1 MATFSYDIVSDYDKA
16 EMNNAFAQSEKEIAS
31 RYDFKGTPAGLEWLS
46 GDKTG
51 IKVIGANEWQVDAVL
66 DIVRKKLAAREV
78 SSKVLDLSKEVH
90 ESNLRAT
97 KEVPFKKGLSQENA
111 KLIAKTIRD
120 EFKKAKPVIQGD
132 ELRVSSAS
140 KDELQAIMARVRQL
154 DIDVPLQFVNFR

>member
-1 MATFSYDIVSDYDKA
+1 MATFSFDIVSDYDKA
-16 EMNNAFAQSEKEIAS
+16 EMNNVYQQAEKELAS
-31 RYDFKGTPAGLEWLS
+31 RYDFKGTPAGLEWL
-46 GDKTG
+46 GDKSG

-66 DIVRKKLAAREV
+66 DIVRKKLASRDV
-78 SSKVLDLSKEVH
+78 SSKVLDLSGDIN
-90 ESNLRAT
+90 ESNLKAT

-132 ELRVSSAS
+132 ELRVTSGS
-140 KDELQAIMARVRQL
+140 KDELQQVMARVRQL

>member
-16 EMNNAFAQSEKEIAS
+16 EMNNVYMQAEKEIAS
-31 RYDFKGTPAGLEWLS
+31 RYDFKGTPAGIEWL

-51 IKVIGANEWQVDAVL
+51 IKVIGAGEWQIDAVL

-78 SSKVLDLSKEVH
+78 SSKVLDLTKEVH
-90 ESNLRAT
+90 ESNLKAS

-140 KDELQAIMARVRQL
+140 KDELQAIMTRVRQL